1 MNKTVIVKMNDDR
14 SSAVDAVGYDVE
26 ANKIIVR
33 FKNSQQ
39 WYSKAMTSDVVAQ
52 ASALFSEWNGVSFG
66 KWAWKNN
73 VFRDMTPELGAL

>member
-14 SSAVDAVGYDVE
+14 SSAVDVVAYNVE
-26 ANKIIVR
+26 QAKIIVR
-33 FKNSQQ
+33 FKNSQK
-39 WYSKAMTSDVVAQ
+39 WYSKAMTSDVVAE

-73 VFRDMTPELGAL
+73 VFQNMNLEKGAL

>member
-14 SSAVDAVGYDVE
+14 SSAVDVVGYDVE
-26 ANKIIVR
+26 ANKIFVR
-33 FKNSQQ
+33 FKNSQA
-39 WYSKAMTSDVVAQ
+39 WYSKVMTSNIIAE

-73 VFRDMTPELGAL
+73 VFQNMNAEKGAL